1 MSVARRASR
10 VSSRGVA
17 GMALVSLGL
26 ARVAHAQEAPTPE
39 AQAMAA
45 ALFDQGRALMEE
57 EKYAEACPR
66 LAESQRLDPGGGTLL
81 NLAECRRREG
91 KTATAHALFGEALA
105 AARRDRRDDRIE
117 ICKAALA
124 ELAPK
129 LANVRLVV
137 PPRARVP
144 GLVVRLAGVAVPEV
158 AYGTPLAVDPGDVPL
173 EVSAP
178 KYVTQKLVARV
189 GEATRVDV
197 DVPVLAL
204 APLPP
209 ERPAPPAPRP
219 ESRAPENEPV
229 RPVALTAMARLDV
242 DGAFRGAVAYVG
254 IGVRLAD
261 VAELSVG
268 PLLGATSGFEPGLR
282 ALLPTGRVRP
292 YATLGV
298 PVFVRDVPRAGL
310 RAGAG
315 VEVGLVPHLALA
327 AQASF
332 VGFPE
337 AGAAEGKAFV
347 PAVAVV
353 GVF

>member
-1 MSVARRASR
+1 MSVVRRSARVA
-10 VSSRGVA
+10 SRGVA
-17 GMALVSLGL
+17 VIALVSLGL
-26 ARVAHAQEAPTPE
+26 ARVVHAQEAPTPE

-91 KTATAHALFGEALA
+91 KTATAHALFAEALA
-105 AARRDRRDDRIE
+105 VARRDRRDDRIDV
-117 ICKAALA
+117 CKAALA

-137 PPRARVP
+137 PARARVP

-158 AYGTPLAVDPGDVPL
+158 AFGAPLAVDPGDVPL
-173 EVSAP
+173 GVSAP
-178 KYVTQKLVARV
+178 KYVTQALVARV
-189 GEATRVDV
+189 PEAAHVDV
-197 DVPVLAL
+197 DIPVL

-209 ERPAPPAPRP
+209 ERPAPPAPP
-219 ESRAPENEPV
+219 PAPRASEAEPV
-229 RPVALTAMARLDV
+229 RPFVLTAMARLDV
-242 DGAFRGAVAYVG
+242 DGAFRGAVAYLG
-254 IGVRLAD
+254 FGVRLAD
-261 VAELSVG
+261 VAEVSVG

-282 ALLPTGRVRP
+282 VLLPTGRVRP

-337 AGAAEGKAFV
+337 PGASEGKAFV
-347 PAVAVV
+347 PAVAAV

>member
-1 MSVARRASR
+1 MSVVRRSARVA
-10 VSSRGVA
+10 SRGVA
-17 GMALVSLGL
+17 AIALVSLGL
-26 ARVAHAQEAPTPE
+26 ARVARAEEGPTPE

-91 KTATAHALFGEALA
+91 KTATAHALFAEALA
-105 AARRDRRDDRIE
+105 VARRDRRDDRIE
-117 ICKAALA
+117 VCKAALA

-137 PPRARVP
+137 PARARVP

-158 AYGTPLAVDPGDVPL
+158 AFGTPLAVDPGDVPL

-178 KYVTQKLVARV
+178 KYVTQVLVAR
-189 GEATRVDV
+189 ATDGASVDV
-197 DVPVLAL
+197 DVPVLA
-204 APLPP
+204 PRPP
-209 ERPAPPAPRP
+209 ERTSPPAPPPAPR
-219 ESRAPENEPV
+219 APENKPV
-229 RPVALTAMARLDV
+229 RPLALTAMARLDV

-268 PLLGATSGFEPGLR
+268 PLLGATSGFEAGLR

-337 AGAAEGKAFV
+337 PGALEGKAFV
-347 PAVAVV
+347 PAVAAV